1 MSSQI
6 RAEESD
12 VVNDWLITFDD
23 TACWATALITKD
35 PINDEYDPN
44 KDFQFTVS
52 FHNRVPLPQFTITS
66 VTQGKTV
73 TSASVK
79 FNELILDF
87 VVVKPKDDRDLIFN
101 MLDERIP
108 YVLLSIDNKEIQPT
122 PSVSLKGFKEAY
134 NYMSKQCAFDKLPK
148 AARGIS

>member
-1 MSSQI
+1 MNKFNQSI
-6 RAEESD
+6 TLLFLIFMPLKIWAEESD

-23 TACWATALITKD
+23 TACWASALIAED

-44 KDFQFTVS
+44 KDFQLTVS

-87 VVVKPKDDRDLIFN
+87 VVIISPFCKGKNFFFDLIFK
-101 MLDERIP
+101 IT
-108 YVLLSIDNKEIQPT
+108 SIQFTNSNNLIALPL
-122 PSVSLKGFKEAY
+122 PILKISF
-134 NYMSKQCAFDKLPK
+134 NFDFDF
-148 AARGIS
+148 

>member
-6 RAEESD
+6 WAEESD

-23 TACWATALITKD
+23 TACWATALITED

-44 KDFQFTVS
+44 KDFQITVS
-52 FHNRVPLPQFTITS
+52 FHNRVPIPQFTITS
-66 VTQGKTV
+66 FTLGKTV

-79 FNELILDF
+79 FNEEKLDF
-87 VVVKPKDDRDLIFN
+87 VLVDSTAFSLPKDDRDIIFN

-108 YVLLSIDNKEIQPT
+108 YSFE
-122 PSVSLKGFKEAY
+122 Y
-134 NYMSKQCAFDKLPK
+134 
-148 AARGIS
+148 